1 MRLQMKITNSFLLKI
16 HLLLTGSSKIK
27 NISFISLLTLAAS
40 SPLKADFVQL
50 ENGYYYGS
58 TLKDSVEVSVSE
70 DKITIDFTDGST
82 YNFNRKSKT
91 DYYKKNIS
99 SDGETLIQIMDNENF
114 KILGNQSSE
123 TKAPYSKYT
132 LYKKPGFLNKIIA
145 ALVTSALLFSVF
157 QFYLK
162 LNKVWKRR
170 KISEV
175 ANSISIVASLLGFAT
190 LVPFLLNSILITADY
205 PSGVKY
211 ILGLILAIAFS
222 LISMGYFVEENK
234 GVGFFTLL
242 GRALKTEGK
251 ESGDLI
257 SDMLRPKGATK
268 IIDILVKLAAID
280 DDIAKEEIDLINQF
294 ATKWDIKIPELKAGK
309 PDHITNLV
317 ELKSLVQSYLD
328 ESPDI
333 EVAEGLVDLI
343 NMMAEADDEVTK
355 EEAMA
360 VAEFTGMIAHYVSSE
375 KGGKMDMYEVN
386 IVPQDD
392 KQIDAV
398 KEILPEL
405 DVVVDRGGKVFK
417 VGRYFSED
425 YAEAVCEKY
434 ITLGLYSVTSK
445 VVVDLS
451 KD

>member
-1 MRLQMKITNSFLLKI
+1 MNIINDLILQFHLKLLDMIKRKDIFL
-16 HLLLTGSSKIK
+16 
-27 NISFISLLTLAAS
+27 ISL
-40 SPLKADFVQL
+40 FVSIVAPSLNAEATKL
-50 ENGYYYGS
+50 EDGFYFGS
-58 TLKDSVEVSVSE
+58 TLKDSVDVSSSNENLVIIFS
-70 DKITIDFTDGST
+70 DGSK
-82 YNFNRKSKT
+82 YSFDRKDKT
-91 DYYKKNIS
+91 AFYKKNIS
-99 SDGETLIQIMDNENF
+99 NDGETLIQVIDSENF
-114 KILGNQSSE
+114 KILHNQNTE
-123 TKAPYSKYT
+123 NIKPYSKYT
-132 LYKKPGFLNKIIA
+132 LYKKPGFLNKVIA
-145 ALVTSALLFSVF
+145 ALVTSALLFSLF

-205 PSGVKY
+205 PSSVKY

-222 LISMGYFVEENK
+222 LISMGYFVDENK

-242 GRALKTEGK
+242 GRALKTEGQ

-294 ATKWDIKIPELKAGK
+294 ASKWDIKIPELKPGK
-309 PDHITNLV
+309 PDQVTNLV

-328 ESPDI
+328 EGPDI

-355 EEAMA
+355 EEEMA
-360 VAEFTGMIAHYVSSE
+360 VAEFTGMIAHYVGSE
-375 KGGKMDMYEVN
+375 KGGKMNMYEVN

-392 KQIDAV
+392 KQINAV

-405 DVVVDRGGKVFK
+405 DVVIDRGGKVFK

>member
-1 MRLQMKITNSFLLKI
+1 MQIINI
-16 HLLLTGSSKIK
+16 HLYTFIEYYRIFTRNNSSI
-27 NISFISLLTLAAS
+27 IMILISLLLSTIVYGESADLNTGFYS
-40 SPLKADFVQL
+40 GSLK
-50 ENGYYYGS
+50 
-58 TLKDSVEVSVSE
+58 KDSVEVEMGKSKI
-70 DKITIDFTDGST
+70 KITFSDGSVFNFKSKNGNQYFMENISNDGST
-82 YNFNRKSKT
+82 ILKVKNDEEFELFYESMIGNT
-91 DYYKKNIS
+91 DTITTYK
-99 SDGETLIQIMDNENF
+99 
-114 KILGNQSSE
+114 
-123 TKAPYSKYT
+123 
-132 LYKKPGFLNKIIA
+132 LYKKPGLLNKIIA
-145 ALVTSALLFSVF
+145 ALVASALLFSVF

-205 PSGVKY
+205 PSSVKY

-222 LISMGYFVEENK
+222 LISMGYFVEENR
-234 GVGFFTLL
+234 GIGFFTLL
-242 GRALKTEGK
+242 GRALKSEGK

-280 DDIAKEEIDLINQF
+280 DEIAQEEIDLINQF
-294 ATKWDIKIPELKAGK
+294 ATKWDIKIPELKPGK
-309 PDHITNLV
+309 PEEVTNLV
-317 ELKSLVQSYLD
+317 ELKSIVQSYLD
-328 ESPDI
+328 EGPDT

-360 VAEFTGMIAHYVSSE
+360 VSEFTGMIAHYVGSE

-405 DVVVDRGGKVFK
+405 DVVTDRGGKVFK

-445 VVVDLS
+445 VVVDFN
-451 KD
+451 KE

>member
-1 MRLQMKITNSFLLKI
+1 MNTINDLILQFHLKLLDMIKRKDIFL
-16 HLLLTGSSKIK
+16 
-27 NISFISLLTLAAS
+27 ISL
-40 SPLKADFVQL
+40 FVSLVAPSLNAEVTKL
-50 ENGYYYGS
+50 EDGFYFGS
-58 TLKDSVEVSVSE
+58 TLKDSVDVSSSNENLVIIFS
-70 DKITIDFTDGST
+70 DGSK
-82 YNFNRKSKT
+82 YSFDRKDKT
-91 DYYKKNIS
+91 AFYKKNIS
-99 SDGETLIQIMDNENF
+99 NDGETLIQVIDSENF
-114 KILGNQSSE
+114 KILHNQNTE
-123 TKAPYSKYT
+123 NIKPYSKYT
-132 LYKKPGFLNKIIA
+132 LYKKPGFLRKVIA

-205 PSGVKY
+205 PSSVKY

-222 LISMGYFVEENK
+222 LISMGYFVDENK

-242 GRALKTEGK
+242 GRALKTEGQ

-294 ATKWDIKIPELKAGK
+294 ASKWDIKIPELKPGK
-309 PDHITNLV
+309 PDQVTNLV

-328 ESPDI
+328 EGPDI

-355 EEAMA
+355 EEEMA
-360 VAEFTGMIAHYVSSE
+360 VAEFTGMIAHYVGSE
-375 KGGKMDMYEVN
+375 KGGKMNMYEVN

-392 KQIDAV
+392 KQINAV

-405 DVVVDRGGKVFK
+405 DVVIDRGGKVFK

-425 YAEAVCEKY
+425 YAEAVCKKY

-451 KD
+451 KN